1 MSMITFQCHACNH
14 VLKVAAQHAG
24 KKAKCTKCQTP
35 LVIPQL
41 PAAAP
46 EPYQAPPPPLR
57 PVAPAPQPVDE
68 LEEVPPSRG
77 SRRDDDDD
85 RPRKRRR
92 DRDERDFDD
101 RDDRDRDDDYDD
113 DRSIRKSSGG
123 KPDWAKVQVGLL
135 LNFIAIIVIMSGY
148 GCETIALLVTT
159 IMGIAGTISQGMFTT
174 IRIFNQLGVS
184 IIFCGLILTIVGQS
198 FWIFVKSNRNGNL
211 GFAIASLAVTS
222 VGAILYLVFSVIP
235 AFDRGSLAMF
245 GLTWGDVIL
254 LMLGMVAFRAG
265 FMMQAFFLR
274 SLAMTVKER
283 RLTSMLPLILSF
295 VLVGYTVVGT
305 LLGRIIAEAI
315 RGGRGAFI
323 VIMLIQWVVPP
334 IMYLLLVMLMTR
346 TSALRKIIVKELR

>member
-1 MSMITFQCHACNH
+1 MITFQCHACNH

-46 EPYQAPPPPLR
+46 EPYQPPPPALR

-77 SRRDDDDD
+77 SRHDDDD

-92 DRDERDFDD
+92 DRDDRDFDD
-101 RDDRDRDDDYDD
+101 RDDRDRDD

-123 KPDWAKVQVGLL
+123 KPDWSKVQIGLL

-148 GCETIALLVTT
+148 GCEVVALLIQT
-159 IMGIAGTISQGMFTT
+159 IMGIANSPSQGMFTT
-174 IRIFNQLGVS
+174 IRIFHQLGVS
-184 IIFCGLILTIVGQS
+184 IIFCGLVLTIVGQS

-235 AFDRGSLAMF
+235 AFDRSSLAFF
-245 GLTWGDVIL
+245 GITWGDVIL
-254 LMLGMVAFRAG
+254 LMLGMLAFRAG
-265 FMMQAFFLR
+265 FMLQAFFLR

-283 RLTSMLPLILSF
+283 RLTNMLPLILSF
-295 VLVGYTVVGT
+295 VLLGYTVVGT
-305 LLGRIIAEAI
+305 LLGRILAEAL
-315 RGGRGAFI
+315 GGRGAFI
-323 VIMLIQWVVPP
+323 VIVLIQWVVPP
-334 IMYLLLVMLMTR
+334 IMYMLLVMLMVR
-346 TSALRKIIVKELR
+346 SSALRKIIVKELR